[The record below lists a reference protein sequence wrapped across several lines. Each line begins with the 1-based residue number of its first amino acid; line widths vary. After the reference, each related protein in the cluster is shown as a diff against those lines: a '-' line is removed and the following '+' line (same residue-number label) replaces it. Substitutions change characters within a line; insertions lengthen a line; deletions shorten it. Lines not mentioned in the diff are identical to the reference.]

1 MRRNLASSL
10 QDQMRQTAERQAY
23 DPCTLD
29 TSWTRTTAPGLRSQ
43 CLALSAQES

>member
-29 TSWTRTTAPGLRSQ
+29 TFGLVPLPQASG
-43 CLALSAQES
+43 LSA